1 MQYSGMYLLREDSE
15 LEYVRNCILV
25 VIGNPNI
32 CCVQKL
38 YNYNGSILG
47 IKKRMVRYKPVPPDP
62 DMHNAM
68 CSAKVINI

>member
-38 YNYNGSILG
+38 YNYNGSIYKYRVKWYLG
-47 IKKRMVRYKPVPPDP
+47 YKKTDGPVQ
-62 DMHNAM
+62 AG
-68 CSAKVINI
+68 STRS